1 MNSLKKNFQQLKATL
16 QGWLSL
22 PLKCLPEETQEFTVC
37 SSNEH
42 LRLSPDHPFLEH
54 LLERDCRCEP
64 FPCPFETHTSV
75 FLKDLEAIPHNVII
89 RKNRASVPQSLWEDR
104 ILTLIWLSAN
114 AGLMAYTATTHL
126 WSFTSLILL
135 NTTPPSHPVILPLKH
150 PVTSV
155 QTEVKFS

>member
-1 MNSLKKNFQQLKATL
+1 MNSLKKFPTAQGHAPRVTLTALKVLAWGNL
-16 QGWLSL
+16 
-22 PLKCLPEETQEFTVC
+22 EFTVC

-42 LRLSPDHPFLEH
+42 LRLSPWPPFLRAFTGKG
-54 LLERDCRCEP
+54 LLPEP

-75 FLKDLEAIPHNVII
+75 FLKDLKPFLTMWSSG
-89 RKNRASVPQSLWEDR
+89 RTGPLSPSLLWEDR

-135 NTTPPSHPVILPLKH
+135 NTTPPSHLQ
-150 PVTSV
+150 S
-155 QTEVKFS
+155 FCR

>member
-22 PLKCLPEETQEFTVC
+22 PLKCLPEETQEFTVY

-114 AGLMAYTATTHL
+114 RCC
-126 WSFTSLILL
+126 WSNGIYSNHASVIFHFPDSTEHHPSF
-135 NTTPPSHPVILPLKH
+135 PPSHSAVK
-150 PVTSV
+150 TSSHLC
-155 QTEVKFS
+155 TNWS